1 MLRVDSKGRVTLPAA
16 ARKVLGIE
24 PGSVVEVL
32 LRDDEVA
39 IRRARRVSDI
49 AGVLSRYAKP
59 YSPEEWEAIRQ
70 QTEKAVAADLVDRA

>member
-16 ARKVLGIE
+16 MREGLGIG
-24 PGSVVEVL
+24 PGSVVEVI

-59 YSPEEWEAIRQ
+59 CSAEDWEAIRERI
-70 QTEKAVAADLVDRA
+70 EKAVAAEVADRA